1 MERTYAEYA
10 ARQAME
16 LLAIDSPTGFTARAA
31 DWVQRAFEELGYTA
45 RHTAKG
51 GVLVD
56 LGGRGE
62 GLLLE
67 AHADTLGGM
76 VAEVKNSGRL
86 RLTPLGGMRAE
97 NGEAENVRVYTRG
110 GRVLE
115 GTFQLCNASVH
126 VNGQYGDTKRTFDS
140 CEVVLDEDVKSA
152 EETRTLGVEVG
163 DVVCFEPRTRLTASG
178 YIKSRFLDD
187 KLSVG
192 ILLGLA
198 ALALLAAAPRL
209 QKRYGPQ
216 WLCRLWVTLAVLLLM
231 PLHAL
236 VPQAPAAVS
245 VDTTPLYSRTAL
257 SQEVTERPADG
268 VPYMAAPT
276 GYIVPRAELQT
287 GHRTVLE
294 RLAVG
299 ATRLNLLALAWNL
312 GVLAV
317 ALYQFGGYAVW
328 RIRVRRTA
336 QPVDPGWRSALPQVA
351 CPRMVATPLVRS
363 PMVAGT
369 LHPVLLT
376 PTGTAPKGADYML
389 AHELTHIKR
398 HDVAKKLL
406 FTLACAVHWY
416 NPAVWLLAAR
426 AGRDIEEACD
436 AETLCGR
443 DADCR
448 AAYADALL
456 TAVRQNRG
464 PALTSGFALNK
475 RQFKQRLAALWDTA
489 PKHRGRALLAVLALT
504 ACCAG
509 WLVACKPADAAPQ
522 DEQEP
527 AATAAPAPSE
537 TAKPIVTPEPPPV
550 SMEAGAAAVRRG
562 ADFLW
567 SEYLTDGNGYYYHS
581 GACGLVEP
589 EDYDTEYISA
599 LLETRRDDGTTWRDY
614 LNDGRGALVKA
625 TFEAELTPEAWY
637 LGKQYGEGRFH
648 VYLIAPF
655 DESQPCEVI
664 SGWQSADD
672 PNQSAHFEILPMARE
687 LDLTNNQYRMLLHQC
702 DALAQA
708 GARDFGNPGDWPQ
721 DELETYLYYRNRY
734 FYGGADALLMLN
746 VDFTPANDWNQ
757 QLLYLTYDEVNALD
771 FSAPKTAALPGYTP
785 PESLE
790 SDDPGVWT
798 FTREGLYITAE
809 WPGVERYTFYVHNGN
824 ASLKFDARTI
834 CVQGRSLS

>member
-1 MERTYAEYA
+1 MY
-10 ARQAME
+10 QAVFIAY
-16 LLAIDSPTGFTARAA
+16 LT
-31 DWVQRAFEELGYTA
+31 Q
-45 RHTAKG
+45 
-51 GVLVD
+51 
-56 LGGRGE
+56 
-62 GLLLE
+62 GLLLG
-67 AHADTLGGM
+67 L
-76 VAEVKNSGRL
+76 
-86 RLTPLGGMRAE
+86 
-97 NGEAENVRVYTRG
+97 
-110 GRVLE
+110 
-115 GTFQLCNASVH
+115 
-126 VNGQYGDTKRTFDS
+126 
-140 CEVVLDEDVKSA
+140 VV
-152 EETRTLGVEVG
+152 
-163 DVVCFEPRTRLTASG
+163 
-178 YIKSRFLDD
+178 
-187 KLSVG
+187 
-192 ILLGLA
+192 
-198 ALALLAAAPRL
+198 LALLAAVPRL

-216 WLCRLWVTLAVLLLM
+216 WLCRLWVTLAVLFLV
-231 PLHAL
+231 PVRAL

-245 VDTTPLYSRTAL
+245 VSAAPLYTPVTVL
-257 SQEVTERPADG
+257 QEETTQKPAG
-268 VPYMAAPT
+268 NVPYRTTTAADNT
-276 GYIVPRAELQT
+276 THYIVPRTEIQT
-287 GHRTVLE
+287 GRRTILE
-294 RLAVG
+294 RLAINT
-299 ATRLNLLALAWNL
+299 TRGNLAALVWEL
-312 GVLAV
+312 GILAV
-317 ALYQFGGYAVW
+317 AVYQFGGYAVW
-328 RIRVRRTA
+328 RIRVGRNA
-336 QPVDPGWRSALPQVA
+336 QPVAKSWRDALPQGQ
-351 CPRMVATPLVRS
+351 CPQMQATPLVRS
-363 PMVAGT
+363 PMVAGA
-369 LHPVLLT
+369 LHPVLLV
-376 PTGTAPKGADYML
+376 PAGEAPKGADCML

-406 FTLACAVHWY
+406 LTLVCILHWY
-416 NPAVWLLAAR
+416 NPAVWMLAAR

-436 AETLCGR
+436 AETLHGR
-443 DADCR
+443 DAAYR
-448 AAYADALL
+448 AVYADALM
-456 TAVRQNRG
+456 TAVRRNCG
-464 PALTSGFALNK
+464 PALTSGFALSK

-509 WLVACKPADAAPQ
+509 GLVACKPADAAPQ

-537 TAKPIVTPEPPPV
+537 TANPIVTPEPPPV

-567 SEYLTDGNGYYYHS
+567 SEYLTNGNGYYYHS

-614 LNDGRGALVKA
+614 LNDGQGALVKA
-625 TFEAELTPEAWY
+625 TFEAELTPEGWY

-702 DALAQA
+702 NTLAQA
-708 GARDFGNPGDWPQ
+708 GVQNFFNPGDWPQ

-734 FYGGADALLMLN
+734 FYDEAEALLMLN
-746 VDFTPANDWNQ
+746 VDFSDTADWNR
-757 QLLYLTYDEVNALD
+757 LPDYLTYDELNALD

-834 CVQGRSLS
+834 CVQGQSLS

>member
-1 MERTYAEYA
+1 MY
-10 ARQAME
+10 QAVFIAY
-16 LLAIDSPTGFTARAA
+16 LT
-31 DWVQRAFEELGYTA
+31 Q
-45 RHTAKG
+45 
-51 GVLVD
+51 
-56 LGGRGE
+56 
-62 GLLLE
+62 GLLLG
-67 AHADTLGGM
+67 L
-76 VAEVKNSGRL
+76 
-86 RLTPLGGMRAE
+86 
-97 NGEAENVRVYTRG
+97 
-110 GRVLE
+110 
-115 GTFQLCNASVH
+115 
-126 VNGQYGDTKRTFDS
+126 
-140 CEVVLDEDVKSA
+140 VV
-152 EETRTLGVEVG
+152 
-163 DVVCFEPRTRLTASG
+163 
-178 YIKSRFLDD
+178 
-187 KLSVG
+187 
-192 ILLGLA
+192 
-198 ALALLAAAPRL
+198 LALLAAVPRL

-216 WLCRLWVTLAVLLLM
+216 WLCRLWVTLAVLFLV
-231 PLHAL
+231 PVRAL

-245 VDTTPLYSRTAL
+245 VSAAPLYTPVTVL
-257 SQEVTERPADG
+257 QEETTQKPAG
-268 VPYMAAPT
+268 NVPYRTTTAADNT
-276 GYIVPRAELQT
+276 THYIVPRTEIQT
-287 GHRTVLE
+287 GRRTILE
-294 RLAVG
+294 RLAINT
-299 ATRLNLLALAWNL
+299 TRGNLAALVWEL
-312 GVLAV
+312 GILAV
-317 ALYQFGGYAVW
+317 AVYQFGGYAVW
-328 RIRVRRTA
+328 RIRVGRNA
-336 QPVDPGWRSALPQVA
+336 QPVAKSWRDALPQGQ
-351 CPRMVATPLVRS
+351 CPQMQATPLVRS
-363 PMVAGT
+363 PMVAGA
-369 LHPVLLT
+369 LHPVLLV
-376 PTGTAPKGADYML
+376 PAGEAPKGADCML

-406 FTLACAVHWY
+406 LTLVCILHWY
-416 NPAVWLLAAR
+416 NPAVWMLAAR

-436 AETLCGR
+436 AETLHGR
-443 DADCR
+443 DAAYR
-448 AAYADALL
+448 AVYADALM
-456 TAVRQNRG
+456 TAVRRNCG
-464 PALTSGFALNK
+464 PALTSGFALSK

-509 WLVACKPADAAPQ
+509 GLVACKPADAAPQ

-537 TAKPIVTPEPPPV
+537 TANPIVTPEPPPV

-567 SEYLTDGNGYYYHS
+567 SEYLTNGNGYYYHS

-614 LNDGRGALVKA
+614 LNDGQGALVKA
-625 TFEAELTPEAWY
+625 TFEAELTPEGWY

-702 DALAQA
+702 NTLAQA
-708 GARDFGNPGDWPQ
+708 GVQNFFNPGDWPQ

-734 FYGGADALLMLN
+734 FYDEAEALLMLN
-746 VDFTPANDWNQ
+746 VDFSDTADWNR
-757 QLLYLTYDEVNALD
+757 LPDYLTYDELNALD
-771 FSAPKTAALPGYTP
+771 FSAPKTAALPVYTP

-834 CVQGRSLS
+834 CVQGQSLS

>member
-1 MERTYAEYA
+1 MY
-10 ARQAME
+10 QAVFIAY
-16 LLAIDSPTGFTARAA
+16 LT
-31 DWVQRAFEELGYTA
+31 Q
-45 RHTAKG
+45 
-51 GVLVD
+51 
-56 LGGRGE
+56 
-62 GLLLE
+62 GL
-67 AHADTLGGM
+67 
-76 VAEVKNSGRL
+76 
-86 RLTPLGGMRAE
+86 
-97 NGEAENVRVYTRG
+97 
-110 GRVLE
+110 
-115 GTFQLCNASVH
+115 
-126 VNGQYGDTKRTFDS
+126 
-140 CEVVLDEDVKSA
+140 
-152 EETRTLGVEVG
+152 
-163 DVVCFEPRTRLTASG
+163 
-178 YIKSRFLDD
+178 
-187 KLSVG
+187 
-192 ILLGLA
+192 LLGLA

-216 WLCRLWVTLAVLLLM
+216 WLCRLWVTLAVLFLV
-231 PLHAL
+231 PVRAL

-245 VDTTPLYSRTAL
+245 VSAAPLYTPVTVL
-257 SQEVTERPADG
+257 QEETTQKPAG
-268 VPYMAAPT
+268 NVPYRTTTAADNT
-276 GYIVPRAELQT
+276 THYIVPRTEIQT
-287 GHRTVLE
+287 GRRTILE
-294 RLAVG
+294 RLAINT
-299 ATRLNLLALAWNL
+299 TRGNLAALVWEL
-312 GVLAV
+312 GILAV
-317 ALYQFGGYAVW
+317 AVYQFGSYAVW
-328 RIRVRRTA
+328 RIRVGRNA
-336 QPVDPGWRSALPQVA
+336 QPVPKSWRDALPQGQ
-351 CPRMVATPLVRS
+351 CPQMQATPLVRS
-363 PMVAGT
+363 PMVAGA
-369 LHPVLLT
+369 LHPVLLV
-376 PTGTAPKGADYML
+376 PAGEAPKGADCML

-406 FTLACAVHWY
+406 LTLVCILHWY
-416 NPAVWLLAAR
+416 NPAVWMLAAR

-436 AETLCGR
+436 AETLHGR
-443 DADCR
+443 DAAYR
-448 AAYADALL
+448 TAYADALM

-509 WLVACKPADAAPQ
+509 GLVACKPADAAPQ

-527 AATAAPAPSE
+527 AAAAAPEPSE
-537 TAKPIVTPEPPPV
+537 TANPIVTPEPPPV

-702 DALAQA
+702 DALARA
-708 GARDFGNPGDWPQ
+708 GAQNFFNPGDWPQ
-721 DELETYLYYRNRY
+721 DELETYLYYRNQY
-734 FYGGADALLMLN
+734 FYDEADALLMLN

-757 QLLYLTYDEVNALD
+757 QLLYLTYDELNALD
-771 FSAPKTAALPGYTP
+771 FSAPKTAAIPDYTP

-834 CVQGRSLS
+834 CVQGQSLS

>member
-1 MERTYAEYA
+1 MY
-10 ARQAME
+10 QAVFIAY
-16 LLAIDSPTGFTARAA
+16 LT
-31 DWVQRAFEELGYTA
+31 Q
-45 RHTAKG
+45 
-51 GVLVD
+51 
-56 LGGRGE
+56 
-62 GLLLE
+62 GL
-67 AHADTLGGM
+67 
-76 VAEVKNSGRL
+76 
-86 RLTPLGGMRAE
+86 
-97 NGEAENVRVYTRG
+97 
-110 GRVLE
+110 
-115 GTFQLCNASVH
+115 
-126 VNGQYGDTKRTFDS
+126 
-140 CEVVLDEDVKSA
+140 
-152 EETRTLGVEVG
+152 
-163 DVVCFEPRTRLTASG
+163 
-178 YIKSRFLDD
+178 
-187 KLSVG
+187 
-192 ILLGLA
+192 LLGLA
-198 ALALLAAAPRL
+198 ALVLLAAALRL

-216 WLCRLWVTLAVLLLM
+216 WLCRLWVTLAVLFLV
-231 PLHAL
+231 PVRAL
-236 VPQAPAAVS
+236 VPQAPAAMSVS
-245 VDTTPLYSRTAL
+245 AAPLYTPVTVL
-257 SQEVTERPADG
+257 QEETTQKPAG
-268 VPYMAAPT
+268 NVPYRTTTAADNT
-276 GYIVPRAELQT
+276 THYIVPRTEIQT
-287 GHRTVLE
+287 GRRTILE
-294 RLAVG
+294 RLAINT
-299 ATRLNLLALAWNL
+299 TRGNLAALVWEL
-312 GVLAV
+312 GILAV

-328 RIRVRRTA
+328 RIRVGRNA
-336 QPVDPGWRSALPQVA
+336 QPVAKSWRDALPQGQ
-351 CPRMVATPLVRS
+351 CPQMQATPLVRS
-363 PMVAGT
+363 PMVAGA
-369 LHPVLLT
+369 LHPVLLV
-376 PTGTAPKGADYML
+376 PAGEAPKGADCML

-406 FTLACAVHWY
+406 LTLVCILHWY
-416 NPAVWLLAAR
+416 NQAVWMLAAR

-436 AETLCGR
+436 AETLHGR
-443 DADCR
+443 DAAYR
-448 AAYADALL
+448 AAYADALM
-456 TAVRQNRG
+456 TAVRRSRG
-464 PALTSGFALNK
+464 PALTSGFALSK

-509 WLVACKPADAAPQ
+509 GLVACKPADAAPQ

-527 AATAAPAPSE
+527 AAAAAPEPSE
-537 TAKPIVTPEPPPV
+537 TANPIVTPEPPPV

-567 SEYLTDGNGYYYHS
+567 SEVLTDGNGYYYHS

-589 EDYDTEYISA
+589 EDYDTEYISS

-655 DESQPCEVI
+655 DEAQPCEVI

-702 DALAQA
+702 NTLAQA

-734 FYGGADALLMLN
+734 FYDEADALLMLN
-746 VDFTPANDWNQ
+746 LDFSDTTDWNR
-757 QLLYLTYDEVNALD
+757 LPDYLTYDELNALD
-771 FSAPKTAALPGYTP
+771 FSAPKTAAILDYTP

-834 CVQGRSLS
+834 CVQGQSLS

>member
-1 MERTYAEYA
+1 MY
-10 ARQAME
+10 QAVFIAY
-16 LLAIDSPTGFTARAA
+16 LT
-31 DWVQRAFEELGYTA
+31 Q
-45 RHTAKG
+45 
-51 GVLVD
+51 
-56 LGGRGE
+56 
-62 GLLLE
+62 GL
-67 AHADTLGGM
+67 
-76 VAEVKNSGRL
+76 
-86 RLTPLGGMRAE
+86 
-97 NGEAENVRVYTRG
+97 
-110 GRVLE
+110 
-115 GTFQLCNASVH
+115 
-126 VNGQYGDTKRTFDS
+126 
-140 CEVVLDEDVKSA
+140 
-152 EETRTLGVEVG
+152 
-163 DVVCFEPRTRLTASG
+163 
-178 YIKSRFLDD
+178 
-187 KLSVG
+187 
-192 ILLGLA
+192 LLGLA

-216 WLCRLWVTLAVLLLM
+216 WLCRLWVTLAVLFLV
-231 PLHAL
+231 PVRAL
-236 VPQAPAAVS
+236 VPQAPAAMSVS
-245 VDTTPLYSRTAL
+245 AAPLYTPVTVL
-257 SQEVTERPADG
+257 QEETTQKPAG
-268 VPYMAAPT
+268 NVPYRTTTAADNT
-276 GYIVPRAELQT
+276 THYIVPRTEIQT
-287 GHRTVLE
+287 GRRTILE
-294 RLAVG
+294 RLAINT
-299 ATRLNLLALAWNL
+299 TRGNLAALVWEL
-312 GVLAV
+312 GILAV

-328 RIRVRRTA
+328 RIRVGRNA
-336 QPVDPGWRSALPQVA
+336 QPVAKSWRDALPQGQ
-351 CPRMVATPLVRS
+351 CPQMQATPLVRS
-363 PMVAGT
+363 PMVAGA
-369 LHPVLLT
+369 LHPVLLV
-376 PTGTAPKGADYML
+376 PAGEAPKGADCML

-406 FTLACAVHWY
+406 LTLVCILHWY
-416 NPAVWLLAAR
+416 NQAVWMLAAR

-436 AETLCGR
+436 AETLHGR
-443 DADCR
+443 DAAYR
-448 AAYADALL
+448 AAYADALM
-456 TAVRQNRG
+456 TAVRRSRG
-464 PALTSGFALNK
+464 PALTSGFALSK

-509 WLVACKPADAAPQ
+509 GLVACKPADAAPQ

-527 AATAAPAPSE
+527 AASAAPEPSG
-537 TAKPIVTPEPPPV
+537 TANPIVTPEPLPV

-567 SEYLTDGNGYYYHS
+567 SEYLTGGNGYYYHS

-614 LNDGRGALVKA
+614 LNDGQGALVKA
-625 TFEAELTPEAWY
+625 TFEAELTPEGWY

-702 DALAQA
+702 NTLAQA

-734 FYGGADALLMLN
+734 FYDEADALLMLN
-746 VDFTPANDWNQ
+746 VDFSDTADWNR
-757 QLLYLTYDEVNALD
+757 LPDYLTYDELNALD

-834 CVQGRSLS
+834 CVQGQSLS